1 MPIYISLVN
10 YTESGLGDIKKS
22 LERLAVARCQAEEL
36 GAKIDKGYLKWVI
49 ATS

>member
-10 YTESGLGDIKKS
+10 YAEPGLEDIKQS
-22 LERLAVARCQAEEL
+22 LERLAVARRQAEEL

-49 ATS
+49 ATL